1 MFRTTPIRFPVHSL
15 CGRPRFAFFLFL
27 FLLSSP
33 PARLSSPSLLPRLP
47 ALFHGRGVCSPC
59 VTVTQPFR
67 YTNHRVHS
75 QQEQAFSLPVVA
87 IVVALWMQRRTNG
100 RNPPWWTDD
109 VYPLV
114 ETSMEPRDVVPS
126 SPVLFILFFV
136 ALLFSYLLIFLFFLR
151 HDYIL

>member
-33 PARLSSPSLLPRLP
+33 PRAPLLPFP
-47 ALFHGRGVCSPC
+47 PSSSALFHGRGVCSLC

-75 QQEQAFSLPVVA
+75 QQEQAFSLPVMA

-136 ALLFSYLLIFLFFLR
+136 ALLFSYLLIFLFF
-151 HDYIL
+151 